1 MTFSTKKS
9 AKSAL
14 RSHQQQAAINQPSG
28 DLMLSNNY
36 RSPEDV
42 DMSELVQRRQS
53 SRKTDTVHSLS
64 TPG

>member
-1 MTFSTKKS
+1 
-9 AKSAL
+9 
-14 RSHQQQAAINQPSG
+14 
-28 DLMLSNNY
+28 MLSNNY